1 MLDSPD
7 SSTKNGRRRAKALIL
22 PLQERIPLQF
32 TFQFDSEI
40 VARTNGC
47 RRADVLDLWAE
58 HIEER
63 VRSLEGRNP
72 RPAGPGTVIP
82 IRRQAA

>member
-1 MLDSPD
+1 MTESTETSP
-7 SSTKNGRRRAKALIL
+7 KNARRRAKALIL

-32 TFQFDSEI
+32 CFGFDSET

-47 RRADVLDLWAE
+47 RRADVIDLWAE
-58 HIEER
+58 QIEER

-72 RPAGPGTVIP
+72 RPARPGVVIP